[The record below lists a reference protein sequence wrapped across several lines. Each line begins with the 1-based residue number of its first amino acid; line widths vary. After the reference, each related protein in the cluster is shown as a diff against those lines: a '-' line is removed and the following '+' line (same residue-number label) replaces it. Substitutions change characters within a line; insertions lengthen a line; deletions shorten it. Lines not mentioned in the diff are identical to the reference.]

1 MKKIISL
8 LASIAL
14 CFSAFAYTPAPF
26 NFHNYSVKH
35 KRSTLP
41 VKYDSRELGIILPFK
56 DQGRTGCCW
65 AYTACDVA
73 QALFH
78 KNNSIS
84 GDLAPIVYVTCADEL
99 GFDGITTIS
108 GGNEAIATA
117 MNCML
122 KTPVYQKDA
131 PKLELSSTDCP
142 VYTKEN
148 IHEYVLSSSELPSND
163 ATAIKEAI
171 MEYGSVFASINLDE
185 DIFVKGSIYKYTG
198 NEEPNHAISIIGW
211 DDTKKAWLVKNTWGA
226 TWNQDG
232 CFWVSYQDKHI
243 SNKCVSW
250 NESVSTKEIDNVY
263 TYSKTGI
270 TGTFGFTEPNIPTIA
285 LIAYELEVGESIEY
299 ISTFI
304 AHPNTTIEFVVK
316 SEDEE
321 VLYKANAE
329 TVKYPGMHL
338 HELTTPV
345 VSTGEVIFV
354 EICYKTAAAY
364 ALPIERHIEGYNNVT
379 PARNQWLQTNGRW
392 MAIGENTEYQFNY
405 VVYLYT
411 KEKTYTAIDETNA
424 DNISILNG
432 NQINPEIW
440 DEAVQ
445 VTVFDISG
453 RSFCTIKQGGTLPN
467 LNKGYYVLVV
477 DKKDGSF
484 AVEKFNVF

>member
-1 MKKIISL
+1 MKKIISF

-26 NFHNYSVKH
+26 NFHNYSVTH

-41 VKYDSRELGIILPFK
+41 VKYDSRELGIILPCK

-84 GDLAPIVYVTCADEL
+84 GDLAPIAYVTCADEL
-99 GFDGITTIS
+99 GFDGITTTS
-108 GGNEAIATA
+108 GGNEAIAIA

-131 PKLELSSTDCP
+131 PKLELSSSECIAFTE
-142 VYTKEN
+142 EN
-148 IHEYVLSSSELPSND
+148 IHEFVLSSSELPSND

-185 DIFVKGSIYKYTG
+185 DIFVEGSIYKYTG
-198 NEEPNHAISIIGW
+198 TEEPNHAISIIGW
-211 DDTKKAWLVKNTWGA
+211 DDTKGAWLVKNTWG
-226 TWNQDG
+226 TSWNQDG
-232 CFWVSYQDKHI
+232 CFWVSYKDPHI
-243 SNKCVSW
+243 SKKCVSW
-250 NESVSTKEIDNVY
+250 NESVSTDDIDNVY
-263 TYSKTGI
+263 TYSKTGV
-270 TGTFGFTEPNIPTIA
+270 TGSFGYEQGNVPTIG
-285 LIAYELEVGESIEY
+285 LVAYELEEGESIEY
-299 ISTFI
+299 ISAFVVN
-304 AHPNTTIEFVVK
+304 PNTTIEFVVK
-316 SEDEE
+316 SGDE
-321 VLYKANAE
+321 VLYKAEAE
-329 TVKYPGMHL
+329 MVKYPGMHL
-338 HELTTPV
+338 HKLTKPV
-345 VSTGEVIFV
+345 VSTGEAIFV
-354 EICYKTAAAY
+354 EFCYKSEKKF
-364 ALPIERHIEGYNNVT
+364 ALPIERYIEGYNNVT
-379 PARNQWLQTNGRW
+379 LADNQWLLVNQEW
-392 MAIGENTEYQFNY
+392 MKIGKDTEYPFNY

-411 KEKTYTAIDETNA
+411 KEKTDTAIDETNA
-424 DNISILNG
+424 DNISVLNG

-440 DEAVQ
+440 DEAIQ
-445 VTVFDISG
+445 VSIFDISG
-453 RSFCTIKQGGTLPN
+453 RNYCTIKQGGTLPN